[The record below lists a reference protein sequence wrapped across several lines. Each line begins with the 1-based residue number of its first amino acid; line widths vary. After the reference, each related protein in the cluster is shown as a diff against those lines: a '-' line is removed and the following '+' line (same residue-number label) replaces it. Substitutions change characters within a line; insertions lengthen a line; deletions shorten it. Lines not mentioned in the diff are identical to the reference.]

1 MIAAFTNWTIDVVHL
16 CEFNIWCRP
25 VKFMMIFLKCLCW
38 LIVNEP
44 QPNLYSGHTCL
55 DPVGKMRVLTRGLN
69 VIDGYR
75 YICADCRILSVGSN
89 NKCLTEVLWS
99 RSEWWT
105 TRYLN
110 TFRLVIVHV
119 FPTILSLVTKQ
130 INFVT
135 AHAFYHAGVLKHP
148 GGIYQKKGAKKV
160 LSSTPLTGP
169 VGKGPGK
176 STSNKIVREFT
187 QWRFERRP
195 TTGSEQFCLLIC
207 LGATKFVF

>member
-1 MIAAFTNWTIDVVHL
+1 MSL
-16 CEFNIWCRP
+16 
-25 VKFMMIFLKCLCW
+25 W

-89 NKCLTEVLWS
+89 NKCLTEVFWS
-99 RSEWWT
+99 RREWWT

-148 GGIYQKKGAKKV
+148 GGIYQKKGRQK
-160 LSSTPLTGP
+160 SP
-169 VGKGPGK
+169 VQYSAHWP
-176 STSNKIVREFT
+176 SW
-187 QWRFERRP
+187 Q
-195 TTGSEQFCLLIC
+195 GSRQVII
-207 LGATKFVF
+207 